1 METSPATL
9 ATPVMVD
16 PALVAKEAG
25 LSYSHVDRPAITRH
39 RAGKGF
45 SYRDPKGTRISDL
58 KTLARIKALV
68 IPPAWQDVWISTHA
82 NGHIQATGRDARGR
96 KQYRYHERWR
106 EVRDESKYERMVMFG
121 RALPGIR
128 ERVDRDMRQQGLPR
142 TKVIATLVRLLET
155 TLIRVGN
162 ERYAK
167 ENNSFGLTTMRNH
180 HVDVSSTMLRF
191 TFKGK
196 SGVEHEIELKD
207 RRLAAVVK
215 RLQELPGQELFRYID
230 GDGTPETIDSS
241 DVNAYLHEISGED
254 FTAKDFRTWAGTVL
268 AAQALAAFDEFDS
281 DVRAK
286 TNIVN
291 AIETVAARL
300 GNTRTVCRK
309 CYVHPAVIDAYL
321 EGETVETI
329 RQRADRE
336 IADSLTE
343 LPPEEAAVLMLLHE
357 RLGVLAKGP
366 AA

>member
-1 METSPATL
+1 MESATD
-9 ATPVMVD
+9 TPTIID

-25 LSYSHVDRPAITRH
+25 LSYSHVDRPGITRH

-45 SYRDPKGTRISDL
+45 SYRDPKGSRISDP
-58 KTLARIKALV
+58 KILARIKALV
-68 IPPAWQDVWISTHA
+68 IPPAWQDVWICTRA
-82 NGHIQATGRDARGR
+82 NGHIQATGRDVRGR

-106 EVRDESKYERMVMFG
+106 EVRDESKYERMVTFG

-142 TKVIATLVRLLET
+142 TKVIATLVKLLET

-167 ENNSFGLTTMRNH
+167 ENNSFGLTTMRNR
-180 HVDVSSTMLRF
+180 HVEATSTVLTF

-207 RRLAAVVK
+207 RRLAGVVK
-215 RLQELPGQELFRYID
+215 RLQELPGQELFQYID
-230 GDGTPETIDSS
+230 DEGIPETIDSS
-241 DVNAYLHEISGED
+241 DVNAYLHEISGDD

-281 DVRAK
+281 DSRAK

-336 IADSLTE
+336 IADSLDE

-357 RLGVLAKGP
+357 RLGSLSKE
-366 AA
+366 AAA